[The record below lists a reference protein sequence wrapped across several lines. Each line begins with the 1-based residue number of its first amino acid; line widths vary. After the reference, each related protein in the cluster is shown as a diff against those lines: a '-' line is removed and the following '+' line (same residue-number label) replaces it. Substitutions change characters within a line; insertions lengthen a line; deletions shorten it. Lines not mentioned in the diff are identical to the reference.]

1 MHSILAQHSSS
12 LQRLVV
18 AVAAVSILSG
28 CGGGR
33 TTPPVGAPR
42 GEQGPPSGSGPG
54 PAVSGRNQPRGS
66 LVPTFDVAPLYRQM
80 GMIARGLPF
89 PVLGRAGF
97 AATASPDSTHVIVGL
112 SFANT
117 ALSFTREADNRF
129 RARYAIGMTL
139 SRDGAVVAQA
149 ETTEEVVV
157 AAYREV
163 SRNEESIVHQEILD
177 AAPGRYTLTVAVRD
191 EGSQRSTQEQLII
204 DVPRYGEH
212 GLSSPMP
219 VSEVVP
225 RRGREAVP
233 FLLLNPSGTVTAGR
247 DSLLPIYVEGY
258 GDTTRTYR
266 LLIRNEKGRI
276 ISNEPAPLTRRGD
289 LRSGVIEVPVQR
301 IGIGVAQLTV
311 AVDGGTDS
319 SSTYVFVGFGAD
331 MPIASFEEMLNFLR
345 HFAAPPRLDRLR
357 AASEDERPAA
367 WATFMRET
375 DDQPATREHE
385 ALRLYFGRLV
395 RANAR
400 FREEAT
406 PGWLSD
412 RGRVFIAL
420 GEPDQLLEPQ
430 ITDFQRNRTQ
440 VWEYQG
446 QNLQLIFVDVTGTGR
461 WRLSTS
467 SEARFDQ
474 EYRRRLR

>member
-1 MHSILAQHSSS
+1 MHSVLAHHPFS
-12 LQRLVV
+12 LKRF
-18 AVAAVSILSG
+18 VAAVLTVVVMSG
-28 CGGGR
+28 CGGR
-33 TTPPVGAPR
+33 TTPPGGPPRGDQGAP
-42 GEQGPPSGSGPG
+42 GGPG
-54 PAVSGRNQPRGS
+54 AGPTVTGRNQPRGS
-66 LVPTFDVAPLYRQM
+66 LTPTFDVTPLYRQM
-80 GMIARGLPF
+80 GLIARGLPF
-89 PVLGRAGF
+89 PLLGRASF
-97 AATASPDSTHVIVGL
+97 AATAIPDSTHIIVGV

-129 RARYAIGMTL
+129 RARYTVGMTL
-139 SRDGAVVAQA
+139 TRDGAVIARA
-149 ETTEEVVV
+149 ETTEDVVV

-191 EGSQRSTQEQLII
+191 EGSQRGAQEQIVI
-204 DVPRYGEH
+204 DVPRLGTQ
-212 GLSSPMP
+212 GFSSPMP

-225 RRGREAVP
+225 RRGRDAVP
-233 FLLLNPSGTVTAGR
+233 FLLLNPSGTAIAGR
-247 DSLLPIYVEGY
+247 DSVLPIYVEGY
-258 GDTTRTYR
+258 GDTTRALR
-266 LLIRNEKGRI
+266 LIIRNEKGRV
-276 ISNEPAPLTRRGD
+276 ISDELLALTRRGD
-289 LRSGVIEVPVQR
+289 LRSGVVEVPVQR

-311 AVDGGTDS
+311 AADGGTDS
-319 SSTYVFVGFGAD
+319 SSTYVFVGFGSD
-331 MPIASFEEMLNFLR
+331 MPVATFEEMLNFLR
-345 HFAAPPRLDRLR
+345 HFASAPRLDRLR
-357 AASEDERPAA
+357 AAPEEARPAE
-367 WATFMRET
+367 WAAFMQQT
-375 DDQPATREHE
+375 DDQPSTREHE
-385 ALRLYFGRLV
+385 ALRQYFGRLV
-395 RANAR
+395 RANSR

-412 RGRVFIAL
+412 RGRVFITL

-467 SEARFDQ
+467 SEARFEQ

>member
-1 MHSILAQHSSS
+1 VP
-12 LQRLVV
+12 LV
-18 AVAAVSILSG
+18 
-28 CGGGR
+28 
-33 TTPPVGAPR
+33 
-42 GEQGPPSGSGPG
+42 
-54 PAVSGRNQPRGS
+54 
-66 LVPTFDVAPLYRQM
+66 
-80 GMIARGLPF
+80 
-89 PVLGRAGF
+89 
-97 AATASPDSTHVIVGL
+97 
-112 SFANT
+112 
-117 ALSFTREADNRF
+117 
-129 RARYAIGMTL
+129 
-139 SRDGAVVAQA
+139 
-149 ETTEEVVV
+149 
-157 AAYREV
+157 
-163 SRNEESIVHQEILD
+163 
-177 AAPGRYTLTVAVRD
+177 
-191 EGSQRSTQEQLII
+191 
-204 DVPRYGEH
+204 
-212 GLSSPMP
+212 
-219 VSEVVP
+219 
-225 RRGREAVP
+225 
-233 FLLLNPSGTVTAGR
+233 
-247 DSLLPIYVEGY
+247 
-258 GDTTRTYR
+258 
-266 LLIRNEKGRI
+266 
-276 ISNEPAPLTRRGD
+276 RRGD

-319 SSTYVFVGFGAD
+319 SSTYIFVGFGAD
-331 MPIASFEEMLNFLR
+331 MPVASYEEMLNFLR

-375 DDQPATREHE
+375 DDQPSTREHE

-395 RANAR
+395 RANSR